1 MVHVVEMSLRLRAH
15 FADLKL
21 ARMSSG
27 TYCVIRNLGPVK
39 GGKGMKHHEVL
50 LTFSLRA
57 VSTSIRAALSRRRQ
71 NAGAQVGE
79 SRMNE
84 TGWLENPGSS

>member
-1 MVHVVEMSLRLRAH
+1 MHAVEMSLRLRTH

-50 LTFSLRA
+50 LTFSLRGLFA
-57 VSTSIRAALSRRRQ
+57 LLRAAFRRRRQ
-71 NAGAQVGE
+71 NANAQVGE
-79 SRMNE
+79 PRMSEN
-84 TGWLENPGSS
+84 GWLENPGSS